1 MITVGDQ
8 KLDWHEGI
16 TISEVLEKIDN
27 TDLCAV
33 VRLNGK
39 LVSSPH
45 FDTTV
50 IPDQSEIDILP
61 PVAGG

>member
-1 MITVGDQ
+1 MIRAGEQ
-8 KLDWHEGI
+8 SLDWYENM
-16 TISEVLEKIDN
+16 TVSDVLEKIDN

-45 FDTTV
+45 FDTTH
-50 IPDQSEIDILP
+50 IPDDSEIDILP

>member
-1 MITVGDQ
+1 MIKVQ
-8 KLDWHEGI
+8 EQPLDWYEHM
-16 TISEVLEKIDN
+16 TVSDALEKIDN

-33 VRLNGK
+33 GRLNGK

-50 IPDQSEIDILP
+50 IPDNSEIDILP

>member
-1 MITVGDQ
+1 MIRAGEQ
-8 KLDWHEGI
+8 SLDWYENM
-16 TISEVLEKIDN
+16 TVSDVLEKIDN

-45 FDTTV
+45 FATTV
-50 IPDQSEIDILP
+50 VPDNSEIDILP

>member
-1 MITVGDQ
+1 MIRAGEQ
-8 KLDWHEGI
+8 SLDWYGDM
-16 TISEVLEKIDN
+16 TVSDVLEKIDN

-45 FDTTV
+45 FAATV
-50 IPDQSEIDILP
+50 VPDDSEIDILP

>member
-1 MITVGDQ
+1 MIRAGEHS
-8 KLDWHEGI
+8 LDWYENM
-16 TISEVLEKIDN
+16 TVSDVLEKIDN

-50 IPDQSEIDILP
+50 VPDDSQIDILP

>member
-1 MITVGDQ
+1 MIRAGDQ
-8 KLDWHEGI
+8 SLDFYENM
-16 TISEVLEKIDN
+16 TVSDVLEKIDN

-50 IPDQSEIDILP
+50 VPDGSEIDILP

>member
-1 MITVGDQ
+1 MIKVQ
-8 KLDWHEGI
+8 EQPLDWYENM
-16 TISEVLEKIDN
+16 TVFDVLEKIDN

-50 IPDQSEIDILP
+50 IPDNSEIDILP